1 MSKLLN
7 NLWANSPFSASFGH
21 NLELPMDSSEPLL
34 TADKDFDNEP
44 TSKKCDLR
52 IEGMTCGS
60 CVEVGYYHAVRGT
73 KLTCVIGN

>member
-1 MSKLLN
+1 
-7 NLWANSPFSASFGH
+7 
-21 NLELPMDSSEPLL
+21 MDSSEPLL
-34 TADKDFDNEP
+34 TADKDLNNEP